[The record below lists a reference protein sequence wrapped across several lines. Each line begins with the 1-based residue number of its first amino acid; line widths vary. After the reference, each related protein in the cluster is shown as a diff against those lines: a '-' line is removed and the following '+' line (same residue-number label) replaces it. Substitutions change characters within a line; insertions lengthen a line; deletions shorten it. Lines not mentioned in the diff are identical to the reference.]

1 MLGQAQ
7 TTSLFFQGKGRMP
20 ELFHFHHTHIPLP
33 YKKKGSLM
41 GVKDTEMG
49 SRMTGERQGK
59 GMDNEKGAACTP
71 EQTQAVSYMAKIRLR
86 CFASWYEMRLY
97 RALILCQCVYQ
108 VEDKG
113 C

>member
-1 MLGQAQ
+1 
-7 TTSLFFQGKGRMP
+7 MP

-59 GMDNEKGAACTP
+59 GMDNEKGVQHVHRNRHKLSVTWRRSVYGA
-71 EQTQAVSYMAKIRLR
+71 SLR
-86 CFASWYEMRLY
+86 
-97 RALILCQCVYQ
+97 V
-108 VEDKG
+108 
-113 C
+113 

>member
-1 MLGQAQ
+1 
-7 TTSLFFQGKGRMP
+7 
-20 ELFHFHHTHIPLP
+20 
-33 YKKKGSLM
+33 M

-86 CFASWYEMRLY
+86 CFASGMK
-97 RALILCQCVYQ
+97 C
-108 VEDKG
+108 G
-113 C
+113 CTGHSYYVNAYIRWKIKVVKA